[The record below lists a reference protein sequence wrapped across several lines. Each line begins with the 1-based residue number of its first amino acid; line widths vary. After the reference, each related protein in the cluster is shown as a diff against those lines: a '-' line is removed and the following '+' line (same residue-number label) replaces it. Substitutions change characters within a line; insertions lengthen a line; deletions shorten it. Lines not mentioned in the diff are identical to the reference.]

1 MIQKLLE
8 ELGKNGSFYLHLLLE
23 HIGITFTAVII
34 ATILGLAIG
43 VFIAQKQKLANSVIS
58 VVNIA
63 YTIPSIALLGFLISF
78 TGVGNT
84 TAIIAL
90 TIYALLPIVRSTYV
104 GITTIDPK
112 IIEASRAMGSTDSQI
127 LWKIQLPLAFPVI
140 FAGIMNMVT
149 MTIALAGIA
158 SFVGAG
164 GLGVAIYRGIT
175 TNNEVLI
182 WIGGILIA
190 VLALVIDGILSVIGK
205 LVEEHK
211 IHTIVNKK
219 VGYALGG
226 VPSDYLGCCGNATV

>member
-1 MIQKLLE
+1 MIINEEVLEREDLMIQNILE
-8 ELGKNGSFYLHLLLE
+8 EFGKNSNFYGGLLLE

-58 VVNIA
+58 MVNIA

-112 IIEASRAMGSTDSQI
+112 IIEASRG
-127 LWKIQLPLAFPVI
+127 
-140 FAGIMNMVT
+140 
-149 MTIALAGIA
+149 
-158 SFVGAG
+158 
-164 GLGVAIYRGIT
+164 
-175 TNNEVLI
+175 
-182 WIGGILIA
+182 
-190 VLALVIDGILSVIGK
+190 
-205 LVEEHK
+205 
-211 IHTIVNKK
+211 
-219 VGYALGG
+219 
-226 VPSDYLGCCGNATV
+226 